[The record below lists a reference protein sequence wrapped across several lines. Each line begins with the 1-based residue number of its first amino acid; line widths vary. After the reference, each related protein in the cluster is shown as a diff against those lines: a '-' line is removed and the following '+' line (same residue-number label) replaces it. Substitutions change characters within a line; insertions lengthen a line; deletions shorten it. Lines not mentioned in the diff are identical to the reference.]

1 MVHHKLNFSFQKIIT
16 PTLVAFIAL
25 VILSGGVSVAIRI
38 SYTELPTFWGAA
50 IRFGP
55 AAIVLWA
62 VVVVRRI
69 PVPMG
74 RALFVSL
81 LFGVLSIGFGRSL
94 MYWGLEQTP
103 ASLHQIIVSLTPL
116 MTLFFATLH
125 GYEKIVPRNLL
136 SALLACAGITIAFGG
151 MTPGNLSIIH
161 VVSLLVAA
169 ACMAEGG
176 VIMKAYV
183 STNPI
188 VIAAISTTVGTVII
202 IVLSLLNKEP
212 WLLPSSPQM
221 WWVMAYLTI
230 GASVIPLLLYLY
242 ILKRW
247 PASAA
252 IYPMVLMPFVTV
264 LLATSLTDERV
275 TWIFILGGLLV
286 LIAVWFGAILVEPT
300 HTSQK
305 HLQTDI

>member
-1 MVHHKLNFSFQKIIT
+1 MVHHRPNFRFQKIFS
-16 PTLVAFIAL
+16 PTVAAFLAL

-38 SYTELPTFWGAA
+38 SYAELPTFWGAA

-55 AAIVLWA
+55 AAIVLWG
-62 VVVVRRI
+62 VVLIRRI

-74 RALFVSL
+74 RALLVSL

-94 MYWGLEQTP
+94 MYWGLEETP

-116 MTLFFATLH
+116 MTLFFANLH
-125 GYEKIVPRNLL
+125 GREKIVARNLL

-151 MTPGNLSIIH
+151 LSAGNLSMIH
-161 VVSLLVAA
+161 LFSLLIAA

-176 VIMKAYV
+176 VIMKGY
-183 STNPI
+183 TRINPI
-188 VIAAISTTVGTVII
+188 VIAAIATTVGTII
-202 IVLSLLNKEP
+202 IIALSLLNKEP

-275 TWIFILGGLLV
+275 TWVFILGGLLV
-286 LIAVWFGAILVEPT
+286 VIAVWFGAIMVQPI
-300 HTSQK
+300 
-305 HLQTDI
+305 HLSRKSGQMDH